1 MTPEIR
7 VPRGWEL
14 GQVDQEV
21 WVLEGQGPVGVR
33 LANQARIVQK
43 NVGDAAQPVENLDTP
58 QIVVG
63 KTLGTLGGDHKD
75 LQEQPR

>member
-7 VPRGWEL
+7 LRGWEL
-14 GQVDQEV
+14 GGQVDQEV

-33 LANQARIVQK
+33 LANQARIAQK
-43 NVGDAAQPVENLDTP
+43 NVGDAVQPVENLDTP

-63 KTLGTLGGDHKD
+63 KTLETGGDHKD
-75 LQEQPR
+75 LQEQPK